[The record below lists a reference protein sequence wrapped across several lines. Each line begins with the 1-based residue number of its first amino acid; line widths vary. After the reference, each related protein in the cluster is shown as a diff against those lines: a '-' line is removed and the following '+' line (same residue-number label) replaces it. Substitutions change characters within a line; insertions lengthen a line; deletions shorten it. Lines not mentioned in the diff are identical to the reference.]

1 MILNF
6 GIAER
11 LRTLRYP
18 IFTGRGR
25 GGKRQLLR
33 WFPAETFALR
43 GSTPSV
49 IAYGDATFPKGT
61 AFRIAAKFPSS
72 QKASPWGSWLCAAKT
87 EGVYL
92 FRFYFCFSAQNVLR
106 AGFSS

>member
-1 MILNF
+1 MTANGSCRAGF
-6 GIAER
+6 
-11 LRTLRYP
+11 LRKQP
-18 IFTGRGR
+18 R
-25 GGKRQLLR
+25 GG
-33 WFPAETFALR
+33 